1 MDTISWYVY
10 LLGALAGLAA
20 GFINTL
26 AGNGSA
32 ITLPMLSMLGLPAGM
47 ANGTNRVGVA
57 AQSLTGYLTFRKK
70 GVHTD
75 GAALWWLIVP
85 AVVGSVAGAQLAVEL
100 HEKYLNLALS
110 CLMALLLYLV
120 VKDPERWLAAATPNP
135 SGFRSVKTTLLML
148 AVGLYG
154 GFIQAGVGILILAAL
169 VLGAGYSL
177 NQANSI
183 KSLLVFAFTIPAL
196 FIFIINGQVN
206 WYLGLLLTVGQTAG
220 AWAAATFAV
229 KIPRANYWIR
239 LLLIAVIVMAIVHF
253 GRSFAA

>member
-1 MDTISWYVY
+1 MDSIPWYVY

-20 GFINTL
+20 GVINTL

-32 ITLPMLSMLGLPAGM
+32 ITLPMLALLGLPAGM

-70 GVHTD
+70 GVHTG
-75 GAALWWLIVP
+75 GAELWWLITP
-85 AVVGSVAGAQLAVEL
+85 AVAGSIAGAQLAVEL
-100 HEKYLNLALS
+100 NEKYLNL
-110 CLMALLLYLV
+110 CLASLMVVLLYLV
-120 VKDPERWLAAATPNP
+120 IKDPERWLAAETPHP
-135 SGFRSVKTTLLML
+135 KRLRSTKTVMLMF

-183 KSLLVFAFTIPAL
+183 KSLLVFAFTLPAL

-206 WYLGLLLTVGQTAG
+206 WFLGLLLTAGQAVG
-220 AWAAATFAV
+220 AWLAATFAV
-229 KIPRANYWIR
+229 NMPTANQWIR
-239 LLLIAVIVMAIVHF
+239 VLLIAVIIVAIVHF
-253 GRSFAA
+253 GRNFAG